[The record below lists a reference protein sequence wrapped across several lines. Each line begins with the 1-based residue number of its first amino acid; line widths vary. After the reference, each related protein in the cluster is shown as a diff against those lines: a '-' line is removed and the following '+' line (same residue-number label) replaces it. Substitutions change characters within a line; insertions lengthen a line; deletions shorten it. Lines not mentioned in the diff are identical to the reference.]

1 MTTTTEQLYGIILK
15 IKRGKVNLDQL
26 ESEAKFEDD
35 LGFDSLDTVEMTA
48 LVEKRFNISFTLE
61 EMINVE
67 TVGQVIG
74 WIEEKLGE
82 NQGIGQSASDG

>member
-1 MTTTTEQLYGIILK
+1 MTTTTEQLHGMILK
-15 IKRGKVNLDQL
+15 IKRGKVNREQL
-26 ESEAKFEDD
+26 KPEAKFEDN

-61 EMINVE
+61 EMISVE

-74 WIEEKLGE
+74 WIEEKLTG
-82 NQGIGQSASDG
+82 NQELEQSASDV

>member
-35 LGFDSLDTVEMTA
+35 MGFDSLDTVEMTA

-82 NQGIGQSASDG
+82 SQGIGQSASDG